1 MWFAIEIAAYASL
14 VLGYLLLML
23 LAVRQRIGRGPAQR
37 LLELTL
43 LLAVVWTTVLGMLAV
58 FAPGG
63 WWSFV
68 WHRVAEMGLVVLALL
83 TAEFTGIF
91 VQSSSRQ
98 TSFRPWP
105 RRIAVIVLAMA
116 AIGLDNLPARGQFE
130 IPIPP
135 FFRLGPTELGT
146 LLLVSAWLISMGA
159 AWWAGVKAMRGA
171 TNSKHRNRIRYLYAA
186 LVGFTV
192 GDLLILGG
200 GIPDVYVGL
209 VARLLGFG
217 VITFTLLRYGLP
229 DIRRFGLATL
239 RLVLLVGVT
248 VLLYLVALWGGVLF
262 SGLFPNLPRLA
273 LAAPFAALALVLAAT
288 VDVLLSPR
296 LYRFLDRTI
305 MGRYYDV
312 QKALR
317 AYGQRINLILDLE
330 RLADT
335 TLNWLRTTLRVER
348 SCFILFSSRGADH
361 VELSVLR
368 STHWPYPQPQLFT
381 VSSRFL
387 VHFDRHGR
395 PLSQYDLDMLTW
407 FQFVDADERQWLKDL
422 TVDLYIP
429 ILVADETVALLALGS
444 KAGGQPYS
452 DDDLETLMILAGQT
466 ATALENARLL
476 SNLRVVQNDLHR
488 LNTELAETNRQ
499 LARLDQTKTDFIAI
513 ASHELRTPL
522 TQIYGYSDILSRL
535 DGDDLSDVQMVDE
548 FVDGISRG
556 ADRLRQVVDAM
567 IDVSLIE
574 TGSLGII
581 PGESPLSL
589 VVQNAVEA
597 VEPAVQARD
606 LALIVHD
613 LGELPEVQADGG
625 RLEQVFV
632 SLLTNA
638 VKFTPDGGR
647 IIVSG
652 HLAPSSPEGE
662 CVEVLIADTGIGIDP
677 EQQDLIFEK
686 FYRAENLLLHSTDSV
701 RFKGA
706 GPGLGLAIAKGI
718 VDAHG
723 GRIWVESLGRD
734 EKACPG
740 SAFYVRLP
748 ISGPARG

>member
-14 VLGYLLLML
+14 VLGYLLLIL
-23 LAVRQRIGRGPAQR
+23 LAIRHRIGRGPAQR

-43 LLAVVWTTVLGMLAV
+43 LLAVIWTAALGLLAIST
-58 FAPGG
+58 PGG

-68 WHRVAEMGLVVLALL
+68 WHRVAELGLVVLALL
-83 TAEFTGIF
+83 TAEFAGIF

-105 RRIAVIVLAMA
+105 RRVAVIILSVA
-116 AIGLDNLPARGQFE
+116 AIALDNFPAHWQLPFSS
-130 IPIPP
+130 PP
-135 FFRLGPTELGT
+135 LSQLGPTELGT
-146 LLLVSAWLISMGA
+146 LFLVLAWLISMGS
-159 AWWAGVKAMRGA
+159 AWWAGLKAMRGA
-171 TNSKHRNRIRYLYAA
+171 TISKHRNRIRYLYAA

-192 GDLLILGG
+192 GDMLIFVGG
-200 GIPDVYVGL
+200 VPDVYVGL
-209 VARLLGFG
+209 AARLLGFG
-217 VITFTLLRYGLP
+217 IITFTLLRYDLP

-248 VLLYLVALWGGVLF
+248 VFIYLVALWGGVLLAN
-262 SGLFPNLPRLA
+262 LFPNVPRLA
-273 LAAPFAALALVLAAT
+273 VAVPFASLALVLAAT

-296 LYRFLDRTI
+296 LHRFLDRTI

-317 AYGQRINLILDLE
+317 AYGQQINLILDLE

-348 SCFILFSSRGADH
+348 SAFVLLSSRGPDH
-361 VELSVLR
+361 VELGVLR
-368 STHWPYPQPQLFT
+368 STHWPYPAPQLFAA
-381 VSSRFL
+381 SSRFL
-387 VHFDRHGR
+387 VHFDRHMR

-407 FQFVDADERQWLKDL
+407 FQFVEPDERRWLKDL

-452 DDDLETLMILAGQT
+452 EDDLETLMILAGQT

-476 SNLRVVQNDLHR
+476 SSLRVVQNDLHR

-499 LARLDQTKTDFIAI
+499 LARLDQAKTDFIAI

-535 DGDDLSDVQMVDE
+535 DGDDLSDVQVVNE

-556 ADRLRQVVDAM
+556 AERLREVVDAM
-567 IDVSLIE
+567 VDVSLIE
-574 TGSLGII
+574 TGSLKI
-581 PGESPLSL
+581 STHDVPLSL
-589 VVQNAVEA
+589 VVESVVEV
-597 VEPAVQARD
+597 VEPALQERD
-606 LALIVHD
+606 LD
-613 LGELPEVQADGG
+613 LVVQELNELPYVQADGG
-625 RLEQVFV
+625 RLEQVFL

-638 VKFTPDGGR
+638 IKFTPDGGR
-647 IIVSG
+647 ITVSG
-652 HLAPSSPEGE
+652 RVASSPPEAD

-686 FYRAENLLLHSTDSV
+686 FYRAENFLLHSTDSV

-723 GRIWVESLGRD
+723 GRIWVESQGRD
-734 EKACPG
+734 EEACPG

-748 ISGPARG
+748 IGEQIDG